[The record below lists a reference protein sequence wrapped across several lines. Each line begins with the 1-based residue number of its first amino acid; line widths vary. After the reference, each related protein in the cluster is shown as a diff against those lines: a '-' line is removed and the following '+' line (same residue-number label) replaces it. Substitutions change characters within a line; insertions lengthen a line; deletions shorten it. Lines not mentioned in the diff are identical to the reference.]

1 MRAGDLL
8 GREVRLADGYTR
20 IVVGLRAVPD
30 GPLRGLRATLRID
43 AVIVSRRGT
52 GSYLG
57 FQDREQQGPWLVGAI
72 VRRLHR
78 HGAVVPWEEVC
89 DQLLDSGDDRRDA
102 TSPP

>member
-8 GREVRLADGYTR
+8 GREVRLADGHTR

-30 GPLRGLRATLRID
+30 GPIRGLRASLRID
-43 AVIVSRRGT
+43 AVIVSHRGT

-57 FQDREQQGPWLVGAI
+57 FQDRQQQGPWLLGVI

-78 HGAVVPWEEVC
+78 HAAVVPWDEVC
-89 DQLLDSGDDRRDA
+89 DQLLNSADGDEQ
-102 TSPP
+102 